1 MRRASD
7 FGRWLPGIIRS
18 SANSWRQIDDA
29 VFSTFRRWFQR
40 HHDGREYLLTTAERL
55 IVTGITA
62 RSELIRREIA
72 RLAKPLDD
80 DSLLFREMV
89 AARTGL
95 TVEEIDTAWEFRI
108 GDDGTGAKLVRK
120 VEAATETESVASP
133 DLTTP

>member
-1 MRRASD
+1 MTAGIPETDQAATS
-7 FGRWLPGIIRS
+7 LPPS
-18 SANSWRQIDDA
+18 
-29 VFSTFRRWFQR
+29 
-40 HHDGREYLLTTAERL
+40 EYLLTTAERL